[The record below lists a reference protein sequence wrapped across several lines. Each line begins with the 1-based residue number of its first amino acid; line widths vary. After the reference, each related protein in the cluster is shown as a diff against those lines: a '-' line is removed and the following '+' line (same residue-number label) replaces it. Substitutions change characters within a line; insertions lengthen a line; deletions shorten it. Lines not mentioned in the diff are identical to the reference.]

1 MSPSDASA
9 GAPPSVTVLLVE
21 DDEVI
26 RKSVSMALERYGY
39 QVIGA
44 GDRLE
49 DRPAGGRGVRCA
61 IALTVGLL
69 VHRSTYERSMD
80 TDAAQAYSALQTR
93 TRLRPR
99 KHGVS
104 ADRRSQ

>member
-44 GDRLE
+44 GDRL
-49 DRPAGGRGVRCA
+49 RLP
-61 IALTVGLL
+61 
-69 VHRSTYERSMD
+69 ST
-80 TDAAQAYSALQTR
+80 
-93 TRLRPR
+93 
-99 KHGVS
+99 H
-104 ADRRSQ
+104 